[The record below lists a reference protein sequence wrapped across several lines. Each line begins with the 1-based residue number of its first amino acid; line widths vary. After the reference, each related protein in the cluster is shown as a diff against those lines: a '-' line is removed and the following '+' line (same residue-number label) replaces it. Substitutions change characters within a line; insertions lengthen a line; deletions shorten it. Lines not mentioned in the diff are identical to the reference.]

1 MIQLSRSIFLFKL
14 GWNQPGFF
22 ATWGT
27 GHDGAAEAAAVKA
40 AAAAAAAAAGE
51 ELSTFHGVG
60 ILKTLV
66 QGGPRIQL

>member
-1 MIQLSRSIFLFKL
+1 MIHLLSSMFF
-14 GWNQPGFF
+14 WNWVETNRVE

-51 ELSTFHGVG
+51 ELSTFHDVG